1 MLISRKDP
9 DDSIGALRQA
19 AKSLTLTLASYLA
32 DFVAETLRASRTPQG
47 GPLTDEEN
55 IHLLGANFWVQP
67 IYQELLHAA
76 SGHNVSG
83 DGERKRPCSGLVKIV
98 AMPRRAKTR
107 VPAVDTACVADWI
120 GGHCPADSL
129 MIWFH
134 AHWAPQVIRELE
146 SREHDFRQQFPQWFD
161 EQFPAKYEKQYREA
175 RDTRT
180 LHFHNRQYLKGSVKL
195 LSASIRVDWFSLPM
209 EKFLDRMPQL
219 RQGLVKGVFLTK
231 ASSPSAGNKS
241 QSIQVSLCLPN
252 QRDLDTWY
260 EAVFALPIAWP
271 DITDIDPHYLKKT
284 SAPQLLSIR
293 MQMGVS
299 HMWGGLSPQWHLLKH
314 HLWNLGPGYLAGR
327 LEELL
332 ILNRPCRPGEDVH
345 DSVLPTSHWQAWK
358 TWENTKK
365 EIEAKATK
373 AGIIW
378 FVDEDAVVQHI
389 LEIISRDEIAMDV
402 TYQEAREHDNLK
414 EGRARKRRRR
424 DGPSSQAPMVSA

>member
-1 MLISRKDP
+1 MSSSP
-9 DDSIGALRQA
+9 
-19 AKSLTLTLASYLA
+19 
-32 DFVAETLRASRTPQG
+32 P
-47 GPLTDEEN
+47 
-55 IHLLGANFWVQP
+55 
-67 IYQELLHAA
+67 
-76 SGHNVSG
+76 
-83 DGERKRPCSGLVKIV
+83 
-98 AMPRRAKTR
+98 
-107 VPAVDTACVADWI
+107 
-120 GGHCPADSL
+120 
-129 MIWFH
+129 
-134 AHWAPQVIRELE
+134 
-146 SREHDFRQQFPQWFD
+146 
-161 EQFPAKYEKQYREA
+161 KQYRDA
-175 RDTRT
+175 RDSRT
-180 LHFHNRQYLKGSVKL
+180 LHFHNRQYLKSSVKL

-231 ASSPSAGNKS
+231 ASSPWAGNKS

-252 QRDLDTWY
+252 KRDLDTWY

-284 SAPQLLSIR
+284 FAHQLLSIR

-299 HMWGGLSPQWHLLKH
+299 HMWGGISPQWHLLKY
-314 HLWNLGPGYLAGR
+314 HLWNLGPGYHAGR

-358 TWENTKK
+358 KWESTKK

-373 AGIIW
+373 AGVIW

-389 LEIISRDEIAMDV
+389 LEIISRDEIAMNV

-414 EGRARKRRRR
+414 EGRATKRRRK
-424 DGPSSQAPMVSA
+424 DGPSSKAPMAST